1 MEEELSRREIR
12 IAGFGGQGVVLSGQ
26 ILGQAACIHDKEFAT
41 LTQSYGPEARGGYCT
56 AEVVVSD
63 EPIGYP
69 YVVNPEVLV
78 ILSQEAYT
86 KYGKDA
92 PAEALII
99 IDPDMVKPESRHGSK
114 LLSIP
119 ATQMAKDMGRV
130 VVANVIM
137 LGFLAAVSN
146 LVSAEALL
154 ESILASVPKGTEE
167 LNTKAFNMGYE
178 YGLEHGKR
186 SETTDA

>member
-1 MEEELSRREIR
+1 MGRREIR

-41 LTQSYGPEARGGYCT
+41 MTQSYGPEARGGYCT
-56 AEVVVSD
+56 AEVVISD

-69 YVVNPEVLV
+69 YVVNPEIVVL
-78 ILSQEAYT
+78 LSREAYA
-86 KYGKDA
+86 KYGHDA
-92 PAEALII
+92 SEETLMI
-99 IDPDMVKPESRHGSK
+99 IDPDMVKPEPGQNST

-119 ATQMAKDMGRV
+119 AMQMAKEMGRV

-146 LVSAEALL
+146 LVTAEALL
-154 ESILASVPKGTEE
+154 KSILASVPKGTEE
-167 LNTKAFNMGYE
+167 LNTKAFDLGYK
-178 YGLEHGKR
+178 YGLEYERR
-186 SETTDA
+186 SESRDG